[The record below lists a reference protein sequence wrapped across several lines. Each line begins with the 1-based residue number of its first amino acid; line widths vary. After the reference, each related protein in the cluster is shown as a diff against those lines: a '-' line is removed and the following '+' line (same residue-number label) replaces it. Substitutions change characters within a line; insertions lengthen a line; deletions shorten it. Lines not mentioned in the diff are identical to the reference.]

1 MKHPIILHTNTEY
14 SFLSSTI
21 KVNEL
26 FELVLEQKSPYL
38 TLTDKENFFAL
49 PMFLDFAKEHNLKL
63 IAGIELTLEN
73 QKNVIVYAK
82 NYQGYIFINELILK
96 RSYNETVSLEQLN
109 NENILIINHPE
120 NGFEI
125 EELENIFDNFYF
137 NSKKQVSDFK
147 TVYAPLK
154 KVLYEQESE
163 ILHILNQIAQKKE
176 LESIQEYG
184 DYFDLT
190 EFEDVDD
197 KVLAQMEAF
206 VNLIEPFSLSSE
218 IKLAS
223 FENPKLL
230 LKQKINQDKYAK
242 LIKRHG
248 KDIVDERIKYELET
262 IEKSN
267 FINYFLVIKDVLDFA
282 REQRIEIGPGRGSS
296 SGSII
301 AFLLDITNV
310 NPIEYGL
317 LFERF
322 LNVARVSLPDIDLDI
337 QDDRRNELLE
347 YIGKRFGIEK
357 CALISTFQTLALKSS
372 LRDVARVLKIPLSD
386 VDKVCDSLT
395 KFDTSL
401 DIAYQRNAKYKML
414 VDKHEKLHQYA
425 RKIEGMPRQSGIH
438 AAGVIISD
446 RSLTDVVPVRH
457 SNAPLNQVEFEM
469 NYLEKYGLIKIDFLG
484 LKNLTV
490 INQIESH
497 IGEPYRFDQVI
508 NLNFNPFNDKSTF
521 DLINSLNTDGIFQL
535 ESPGM
540 KGVIKQVQVDTFED
554 IYAIISLFRPGPK
567 DFIPDYANV
576 KFHKQKVDKIHP
588 IYDQIVAP
596 THGIIVYQ
604 EQIMQIAQQV
614 AKMSF
619 IEADLLRRAIS
630 KKNAHDLSTY
640 SEIFYKRGVENNI
653 KMEILKQIYAQ
664 IEKFALYGFNKAHAV
679 AYSFISYK
687 LAFYKARYPEIFYKV
702 IIDNATGDLTS
713 IKNSALHASK
723 QNIIVHSPH
732 INHALFKSEI
742 IFKNAQNVKSQL
754 YLPLL
759 IIKGI
764 GPSAIAKISEE
775 LQRGGKID
783 NFFTGILRLK
793 ASGVGDAVIETLIK
807 ANVFRDFGN
816 VVELINALP
825 AINNGAEIF
834 KKIYA
839 KSEEPLETKLQKF
852 ISDTGFDQKRI
863 QTFDMDIN
871 LEIKLEKELLG
882 SVYNAYPT
890 KKYERDLKLEDLRE
904 NQNNFFYVFLE
915 SIKKNP
921 KGQVIVKIS
930 DSSSAISAFIF
941 EHSALDLVNYPQS
954 RVILVNLSLSAKGYY
969 SIKSW
974 EEVSHAE

>member
-21 KVNEL
+21 KINEL
-26 FELVLEQKSPYL
+26 FELILQNKSPYL

-49 PMFLDFAKEHNLKL
+49 PMFLDFAQKHNLKL

-73 QKNVIVYAK
+73 DKNILVYAK
-82 NYQGYIFINELILK
+82 NYQGYVFINELILM
-96 RSYNETVSLEQLN
+96 RSENISVSLSQLN
-109 NENILIINHPE
+109 NPNILLINHPT
-120 NGFEI
+120 NGFEPNEI
-125 EELENIFDNFYF
+125 EQALDNFYF
-137 NSKKQVSDFK
+137 NSKQIVGNFK

-154 KVLYEQESE
+154 KVLYQNENE
-163 ILHILNQIAQKKE
+163 ILHILNQIAQKNQA
-176 LESIQEYG
+176 LEEIEYT
-184 DYFDLT
+184 DYFDSN
-190 EFEDVDD
+190 EFNNVDPQ
-197 KVLAQMEAF
+197 VLEHMQNF
-206 VNLIEPFSLSSE
+206 VNLIEPFTISNE

-223 FENPKLL
+223 FENPKQLL
-230 LKQKINQDKYAK
+230 LEKLNKNKYVQ

-248 KDIVDERIKYELET
+248 KDVIDQRINYELDT
-262 IEKSN
+262 IEKLN

-282 REQRIEIGPGRGSS
+282 ASQKIEVGPGRGSS

-322 LNVARVSLPDIDLDI
+322 LNVARVSLPDIDIDI

-347 YIGKRFGIEK
+347 YIAHRFGKDK

-372 LRDVARVLKIPLSD
+372 LRDVARVLKISLPEI
-386 VDKVCDSLT
+386 DKICDSLS
-395 KFDTSL
+395 KFDVSL
-401 DIAYQRNAKYKML
+401 DVAYERNAKYKML

-446 RSLTDVVPVRH
+446 RPLTQVVPVRH
-457 SNAPLNQVEFEM
+457 SSAPLNQVEFEM
-469 NYLEKYGLIKIDFLG
+469 NNLEQYGLIKIDFLG

-490 INQIESH
+490 INQIESQ
-497 IGEPYRFDQVI
+497 ISEQYRFDQVI
-508 NLNFNPFNDKSTF
+508 NLNFNPYNDRLTF

-540 KGVIKQVQVDTFED
+540 KSVIKKVQVDTFED

-567 DFIPDYANV
+567 DFIPIYADV
-576 KFHKQKVDKIHP
+576 KFDNKKIESIHP
-588 IYDQIVAP
+588 MYDLIVAP
-596 THGIIVYQ
+596 TYGIIVYQ

-619 IEADLLRRAIS
+619 IEADLMRRAIS
-630 KKNAHDLSTY
+630 KKNAHDLSKY
-640 SEIFYKRGVENNI
+640 SEIFYQKGIQNNI
-653 KMEILKQIYAQ
+653 DKSVIEQIYNQ
-664 IEKFALYGFNKAHAV
+664 ILKFALYGFNKAHAV
-679 AYSFISYK
+679 AYSFITYK

-702 IIDNATGDLTS
+702 IIDNATGDLGA
-713 IKNSALHASK
+713 IKSSAVQALK

-742 IFKNAQNVKSQL
+742 IFKNVQNSKSQI

-764 GPSAIAKISEE
+764 GPSAVAKIAQE
-775 LQRGGKID
+775 LKRGGKID

-793 ASGVGDAVIETLIK
+793 ISGVGDAVIETLIK

-825 AINNGAEIF
+825 AINNGAKIF
-834 KKIYA
+834 KDLYS
-839 KSEEPLETKLQKF
+839 KSDESLETKLEKF
-852 ISDTGFDQKRI
+852 FQSTGFDQKQI
-863 QTFDMDIN
+863 QSFDLDLN

-882 SVYNAYPT
+882 SVFNVYPT
-890 KKYERDLKLEDLRE
+890 KKYEREIRLEDLKE

-915 SIKKNP
+915 NVNKNQ
-921 KGQVIVKIS
+921 KGQVRAKVS
-930 DSSSAISAFIF
+930 DSSGAISAFIF
-941 EHSALDLVNYPQS
+941 EHSAQDLIDFPQP
-954 RVILVNLSLSAKGYY
+954 RVILVSLYLSAKGYY

-974 EEVSHAE
+974 EEVKHE